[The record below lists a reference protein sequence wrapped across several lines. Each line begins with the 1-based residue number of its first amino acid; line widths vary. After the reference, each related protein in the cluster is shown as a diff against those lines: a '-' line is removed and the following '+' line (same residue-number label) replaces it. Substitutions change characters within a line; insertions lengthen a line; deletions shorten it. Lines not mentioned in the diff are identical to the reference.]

1 MHIRQKKR
9 LLKMLT
15 AAGIVAALG
24 NVITSYGAESTDWKQ
39 DYEAA
44 QSVIQTERM
53 EQGKPV
59 HPIEQEVLIP
69 EATVVIEGAEA
80 AGKVIVRDEN
90 GGILGTHSGNTMEE
104 ELKKYESS
112 FIVKTSNTAETLDSD
127 ELTGPGAISKNL
139 EVEDKTGEV
148 GPKVEEVVLEESY
161 HEEFELYSE
170 SLEGRYFIYSNVG
183 NNGMTDQPVYLD
195 IPQNVTYTAEKD
207 GLPFSYTTKQNVS
220 DMGTYV
226 FYFTAVKDPSK
237 PLSQQVIY
245 ETSFNFRIQPK
256 PAGTDKESAAGQD
269 SSGYGS
275 VSPQYGLQNTEETTE
290 GNTLDTENK
299 NVMEPAS
306 EPEEDMA
313 GEAAEEAAF
322 SKDVQIPED
331 GETAE
336 NVNTGNT
343 GFYDESYNR
352 ETGFYKISLQEN
364 KYFQSGVPNGMLSN
378 LPVIMDFAGMGK
390 EEETIT
396 VYRDG
401 QLYVMPENNTFAES
415 GSYTLLLTAGMENY
429 VYSFKVLGNAQSDLD
444 SYTVPVVMTV
454 TSLKK
459 DGLDIAMDEEYRLDF
474 TEDGIY
480 DLQMANE
487 EGVISS
493 LSLTIDHQPPEFDIT
508 VQNHIAMFS
517 FQSADIAD
525 IEVTVNGNTEHYP
538 ELYQLSTP
546 GRYTVKVS
554 DNAGNYSTKS
564 VTLTKKF
571 NPAGLIA
578 VVIIIGMIVV
588 AVFFIKRTKKN
599 FNVK

>member
-1 MHIRQKKR
+1 MNIGQKKR
-9 LLKMLT
+9 LLKMVT
-15 AAGIVAALG
+15 AAGMAAALG
-24 NVITSYGAESTDWKQ
+24 TVITSYGAESTDWKQ

-59 HPIEQEVLIP
+59 HPMEQAVLTPDAVAID
-69 EATVVIEGAEA
+69 GAEA
-80 AGKVIVRDEN
+80 AGEVVVRDEN
-90 GGILGTHSGNTMEE
+90 GDILGTYSGNTMEE

-112 FIVKTSNTAETLDSD
+112 VIVKTSSTAETLDSD
-127 ELTGPGAISKNL
+127 EVTGPGAVSKNL
-139 EVEDKTGEV
+139 EVEDKTEEV

-207 GLPFSYTTKQNVS
+207 GLPFSYTAKQNVS

-237 PLSQQVIY
+237 PLSRQVIY

-256 PAGTDKESAAGQD
+256 PAGKDKESAAGQA
-269 SSGYGS
+269 SSGYDF

-290 GNTLDTENK
+290 EIAEEITEGNTEETTEGTTLDTENK
-299 NVMEPAS
+299 NVMEPTS
-306 EPEEDMA
+306 EPEEEMA
-313 GEAAEEAAF
+313 
-322 SKDVQIPED
+322 

-336 NVNTGNT
+336 NVNAGNT
-343 GFYDESYNR
+343 GSYDESYNR
-352 ETGFYKISLQEN
+352 ETGFYKIALQEN

-401 QLYVMPENNTFAES
+401 QLYVMPENNTFAEA
-415 GSYTLLLTAGMENY
+415 GSYTFLLTAGTENY
-429 VYSFKVLGNAQSDLD
+429 VYSFKVLGEAQADLD
-444 SYTVPVVMTV
+444 SYTVPAMMTV

-459 DGLDIAMDEEYRLDF
+459 DGLDVAMDEEYRLDF

-487 EGVISS
+487 EGVISG
-493 LSLTIDHQPPEFDIT
+493 LSFTIDHQPPEFDIT
-508 VQNHIAMFS
+508 VQNHMAMLS
-517 FQSADIAD
+517 LQSADIAD
-525 IEVTVNGNTEHYP
+525 IEVTVNGNTEHYT
-538 ELYQLSTP
+538 ELYQLSAP

-578 VVIIIGMIVV
+578 VVIIIGMIVT
-588 AVFFIKRTKKN
+588 AAFFIKRTKKN